1 MVNPQPLFA
10 AFRAVAKQQK
20 YVPGFFTADTPV
32 TRRAGVWQRLKAHL
46 AFFVLSLSASMLN
59 RLALVSIASLIGISV
74 AGFDA
79 NSSNTEEKDMYIQ
92 SAAEY
97 PLVDTIPTDP
107 IPIPDPLPK
116 PPPIPDPDPKPII
129 DPPPYR

>member
-1 MVNPQPLFA
+1 MN
-10 AFRAVAKQQK
+10 
-20 YVPGFFTADTPV
+20 
-32 TRRAGVWQRLKAHL
+32 
-46 AFFVLSLSASMLN
+46 
-59 RLALVSIASLIGISV
+59 
-74 AGFDA
+74 
-79 NSSNTEEKDMYIQ
+79 IQ

-129 DPPPYR
+129 DPPPHR